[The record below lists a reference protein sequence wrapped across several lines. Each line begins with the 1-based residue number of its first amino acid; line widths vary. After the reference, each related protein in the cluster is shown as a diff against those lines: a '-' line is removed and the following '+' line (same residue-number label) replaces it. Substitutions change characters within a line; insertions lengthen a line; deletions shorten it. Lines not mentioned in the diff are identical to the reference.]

1 LRIQN
6 CVTLSTDLDDNSV
19 VIVNFP
25 FISSD
30 IPVYA
35 VYISQLIRY
44 GIVCAQFSDIL
55 DRSQLLTQKLPTHG
69 YVTPSSS
76 LQTLYSRHHD
86 LVAHYEISL
95 SQRTINFFPFYV
107 DCFVSSITDKIFIG
121 LDYIRVTRR
130 VSYKKQERLTLREN
144 MGSPP
149 VIGGVSVPHLFIILC
164 WVVFLC
170 FICLHPVSY
179 VPNVASF
186 SGLFILT
193 LPLRFSLTFIVP
205 VLF

>member
-1 LRIQN
+1 MLLLGHRYKHY
-6 CVTLSTDLDDNSV
+6 TV
-19 VIVNFP
+19 VITIWLP
-25 FISSD
+25 ITKY
-30 IPVYA
+30 PYLKG
-35 VYISQLIRY
+35 QLI
-44 GIVCAQFSDIL
+44 FSFLRRLFCFFYHRQDFY
-55 DRSQLLTQKLPTHG
+55 RTW
-69 YVTPSSS
+69 
-76 LQTLYSRHHD
+76 LYMSN
-86 LVAHYEISL
+86 
-95 SQRTINFFPFYV
+95 T
-107 DCFVSSITDKIFIG
+107 T
-121 LDYIRVTRR
+121 
-130 VSYKKQERLTLREN
+130 VSYKKQERLTLREH

-149 VIGGVSVPHLFIILC
+149 VFGGVSVPHLFIILC

>member
-1 LRIQN
+1 MLQ
-6 CVTLSTDLDDNSV
+6 
-19 VIVNFP
+19 
-25 FISSD
+25 
-30 IPVYA
+30 
-35 VYISQLIRY
+35 
-44 GIVCAQFSDIL
+44 
-55 DRSQLLTQKLPTHG
+55 
-69 YVTPSSS
+69 SS

-95 SQRTINFFPFYV
+95 SQRTIIFFPFYV
-107 DCFVSSITDKIFIG
+107 DCFVSSITDKTFIG

-130 VSYKKQERLTLREN
+130 VSYKKQERLTLREHL
-144 MGSPP
+144 GSPP
-149 VIGGVSVPHLFIILC
+149 VFGGVSVPHLFSILC
-164 WVVFLC
+164 CVVFLC